1 MGEFMNKKNNSILSI
16 IFPYKKI
23 NIFVIL
29 LVIIG
34 LSLGAIY
41 ARIININD
49 ETLVIE
55 KIKQFINNINNNSL
69 SSLIIL
75 KNSLSINILY
85 TILIWL
91 LGLTIIGI
99 FIAILLTLLKDFI
112 LGFTIASFII
122 TYKYK
127 GLLLSG
133 LYLIFGELLNIIIII
148 FLSSYSI
155 HFTINT
161 IKKII
166 KAENINNKKYH
177 KNYLYIL
184 LIALFVNIISS
195 ISTSFVLPALI
206 KLIVKLYV

>member
-75 KNSLSINILY
+75 KNSLTINILY

-99 FIAILLTLLKDFI
+99 FIAILLTLLKNFI